1 MILGGHIDLA
11 ILGGMEVSEQGD
23 LANWMIPGKMIK
35 GMGCAMDLVN
45 GAKQVV
51 VVMEHTNKH
60 GGFKIK
66 RNCSL
71 SLTGKGVVHR
81 LITEL
86 AVFDF
91 TESGMMLVET
101 MDGVSITEITDKT
114 DADFSISS
122 TLSNKQKVL

>member
-1 MILGGHIDLA
+1 
-11 ILGGMEVSEQGD
+11 
-23 LANWMIPGKMIK
+23 
-35 GMGCAMDLVN
+35 MDLVN

-60 GGFKIK
+60 GEFKIK

-71 SLTGKGVVHR
+71 PLTGEGVVHR
-81 LITEL
+81 LITEI

-122 TLSNKQKVL
+122 TLSNKQKVF